1 MKAGHAVI
9 EALRAEGIEYTFG
22 VVGTTTNSIVTEMY
36 GRSDIRFVDTRHE
49 EGAAFM
55 AYGYARASGK
65 PTACITTSGPGTTNL
80 ITGIAL
86 AYKGRAPVLVIAGDV
101 ARDFIYRDGSQA
113 FDLVGMF
120 KPITKLALQVNKTER
135 IPEMLHDAFRA
146 ALSGKRGPV
155 FLDIPRDLLDDQT
168 IDGGGAPAIRPI
180 GRWMRARRAI
190 RRRSS
195 ARSTLLAQAQRPLL
209 LAGGGVIDAE
219 ASNEAVALAELLDMA
234 LVPSYGHT
242 DAVPNSHH
250 LYVGPAGG
258 RGSGEAA
265 EAIHRADVIL
275 ALGTRLNQSTTFW
288 NYSVINPG
296 DPHRAGGHRHPGDRP
311 QLSGGGGDHG
321 GCPGGGRAAVPRPAR
336 GLPRRTPEPGV
347 AERGGRAGGAP
358 AGTLAVRD
366 DPHRGADDAAA
377 RLPGAAQGAAARL
390 HGDDRRRGRAGTRL
404 RPALTSRC
412 RAPSSTTRGMADWAW
427 GYAVGLGTKL
437 GRPDRPAV
445 SLQGDGGFLYTSQE
459 INTAVRWGIPLVSI
473 VLNNSCHGAEK
484 AQQQRHYGGRYVG
497 VDLVNPRFDKL
508 AEVYGARGA
517 YVERPEEIAD
527 AVQGRPGRERTQRD
541 RDSGRRVFPAVSPH
555 PEAALIGAAVHDLA
569 ADPERATAAGAAPG
583 RPRDGRPR
591 IARVRGWAQAR
602 GRGRPRTRRRRRGAG
617 PP

>member
-1 MKAGHAVI
+1 MKAGQAVI

-22 VVGTTTNSIVTEMY
+22 VVGTTTNSIITEMY

-86 AYKGRAPVLVIAGDV
+86 AYKGRAPILIVAGDV

-135 IPEMLHDAFRA
+135 IPEMLHYAFRA
-146 ALSGKRGPV
+146 ALSDKCGPV

-168 IDGGGAPAIRPI
+168 IDAEVLPPSAYRSVDARTAGDPQAIQ
-180 GRWMRARRAI
+180 RAV
-190 RRRSS
+190 
-195 ARSTLLAQAQRPLL
+195 TVLAQAQRPLL
-209 LAGGGVIDAE
+209 LAGGGIIDAE
-219 ASNEAVALAELLDMA
+219 ASKEAVALAELLDMA

-250 LYVGPAGG
+250 LYVGPPGG

-265 EAIHRADVIL
+265 EALSKADVIL

-288 NYSVINPG
+288 DHRVIHPSTRIVQVDIDAQEIGRNYPVAVGIAGDARAVAEQLCRALREAYPEGRPNPAWRSEVAALAARR
-296 DPHRAGGHRHPGDRP
+296 RARLQSELTLTGEPMMPQRVYPELRKVLPRDCMVTVDAGVAPGLAYDR
-311 QLSGGGGDHG
+311 LSFEMPRTFFNYAGHG
-321 GCPGGGRAAVPRPAR
+321 GLGM
-336 GLPRRTPEPGV
+336 GL
-347 AERGGRAGGAP
+347 
-358 AGTLAVRD
+358 
-366 DPHRGADDAAA
+366 
-377 RLPGAAQGAAARL
+377 
-390 HGDDRRRGRAGTRL
+390 
-404 RPALTSRC
+404 
-412 RAPSSTTRGMADWAW
+412 
-427 GYAVGLGTKL
+427 AVGLGTKL

-459 INTAVRWGIPLVSI
+459 LNTAVRWGIPLVAI

-484 AQQQRHYGGRYVG
+484 AQQQRHYGGRYIG

-517 YVERPEEIAD
+517 YVERPDQIAD
-527 AVQGRPGRERTQRD
+527 AVRD
-541 RDSGRRVFPAVSPH
+541 ALAANAPSVIEIPVAEHFPAS
-555 PEAALIGAAVHDLA
+555 
-569 ADPERATAAGAAPG
+569 APTPK
-583 RPRDGRPR
+583 PR
-591 IARVRGWAQAR
+591 
-602 GRGRPRTRRRRRGAG
+602 
-617 PP
+617 